1 MGCGHSTAD
10 KKITPAVKDQDLGRP
25 STAHTQMMT
34 LDSERYTRP
43 EIVFDLAS
51 TGDVALL
58 SYLWME
64 ELARSGMP
72 LARRQDLPPE
82 AFVDVT
88 KLRAWHAAAPAHVA
102 AAVVPVLSISYCWL
116 EAKCPDGTAEQLRHI
131 IKTLQPHAEEWREF
145 FPDMGV
151 FMDWG
156 SLFQK
161 DPALFDASETP
172 EAKPE
177 AERAAFEDDLK
188 AKRKFY
194 GGEAYEKSR
203 SPEVRCLHT
212 CALCFECTLPIVCTH
227 LTKRCALRVCVRVLL
242 QEKAAFGRG
251 LEETMDVWYAHQMIA
266 TIFVTWLPEWYTSKA
281 DARIYDCLLYT
292 SPSPRDRQKS
302 RMPSSA

>member
-1 MGCGHSTAD
+1 MGCGQSTAD

-25 STAHTQMMT
+25 STGHSQMST
-34 LDSERYTRP
+34 LASQRYTHP

-64 ELARSGMP
+64 ELARSGVA

-116 EAKCPDGTAEQLRHI
+116 EARCPDSTAEQLRHI
-131 IKTLQPHAEEWREF
+131 IETLQPHAKEWREF

-212 CALCFECTLPIVCTH
+212 CALDLECTLPIECTH
-227 LTKRCALRVCVRVLL
+227 LTNRGRALRVCVCAAAAGEGRLWAWPRGDHGRVVRAPDDCDHLCNL
-242 QEKAAFGRG
+242 APRMVHEQAGRAH
-251 LEETMDVWYAHQMIA
+251 LREPRVDV
-266 TIFVTWLPEWYTSKA
+266 F
-281 DARIYDCLLYT
+281 
-292 SPSPRDRQKS
+292 
-302 RMPSSA
+302 

>member
-10 KKITPAVKDQDLGRP
+10 KKITPAVEDQDLGRP
-25 STAHTQMMT
+25 STAHTQMLT

-88 KLRAWHAAAPAHVA
+88 RLRAWHAAAPAHVA

-116 EAKCPDGTAEQLRHI
+116 GAKCPDGTAEQLRHI
-131 IKTLQPHAEEWREF
+131 IETLQPHAGQWREF

-227 LTKRCALRVCVRVLL
+227 LTNRRCALRVCVYVCCCR
-242 QEKAAFGRG
+242 RR
-251 LEETMDVWYAHQMIA
+251 
-266 TIFVTWLPEWYTSKA
+266 LPLGVA
-281 DARIYDCLLYT
+281 
-292 SPSPRDRQKS
+292 S
-302 RMPSSA
+302 RRPWTCGTRTR